1 MGVLD
6 DLLANPGLYLGLN
19 RDPSSGKADAA
30 RMLISPLPGRAGV
43 TIDYETFNPAAPDRV
58 RGHAERSV
66 LARTP
71 LGEVVLVVG
80 HVHADTIAL
89 LRETEPGVFVAG
101 PSGSAFPVS
110 IRVSMP
116 EPGLLKHAWWYGMPG
131 EAHRARRRLSPPHG
145 MKAPKPGSRLARG
158 LTVGPSRH
166 PDARSSHVRRR
177 VIRCAFAL
185 KRPRRPQRARG
196 SI

>member
-6 DLLANPGLYLGLN
+6 DLLVNPGLYLGLN
-19 RDPSSGKADAA
+19 RDPSSGGADAA

-71 LGEVVLVVG
+71 SGGVVLVVG

-101 PSGSAFPVS
+101 PSDSAFPVS
-110 IRVSMP
+110 IRMSMP

-131 EAHRARRRLSPPHG
+131 EEPIERDVAEVRLT
-145 MKAPKPGSRLARG
+145 A
-158 LTVGPSRH
+158 
-166 PDARSSHVRRR
+166 
-177 VIRCAFAL
+177 
-185 KRPRRPQRARG
+185 
-196 SI
+196 

>member
-1 MGVLD
+1 MPHVRLSVGSDRRLGLPFGRMGVLD

-19 RDPSSGKADAA
+19 RDPSSGEAAAA

-71 LGEVVLVVG
+71 GGGVMLLVG

-89 LRETEPGVFVAG
+89 LRENEPGVFVAG
-101 PSGSAFPVS
+101 TEDSAFPVS
-110 IRVSMP
+110 IRMSMP

-131 EAHRARRRLSPPHG
+131 DEPIERDVAEVRLTP
-145 MKAPKPGSRLARG
+145 
-158 LTVGPSRH
+158 
-166 PDARSSHVRRR
+166 
-177 VIRCAFAL
+177 
-185 KRPRRPQRARG
+185 
-196 SI
+196 